1 MSPTAGPTAFQDV
14 GGWATIVWLLVAS
27 ASLTVGLI
35 HLSIGFRQPRRAQ
48 VWFGLTGIA
57 NAAIACFELALMR
70 STTPDQAG
78 HLLRWIHV
86 PVFVYVTCLV
96 LFLRTFFKAGRV
108 WLAAAAI
115 GCRGLASLVVNFLR
129 SPNLNFVT
137 ITRLQPIPFLGG
149 MVSVPEG
156 VVSSWT
162 RLGELGS
169 ALFLAFVADATIAV
183 WRRGDRRRAAVIGGG
198 AVLCIAVGVVSAG
211 LVHRGIV
218 HVPYLISLPYFVVLG
233 AMSNE
238 LSRNVAKAD
247 KLERELSAQRGFL
260 HESDQRLEVVAE
272 SADLSFWS
280 WDSRSG
286 RMWMTPKGRIL
297 HGYAEDERLDMNRF
311 LSSVHPDERERLR
324 RLIDAAA
331 REGGSFEIEYRILPP
346 DGGVRWISMRGAGER
361 NESGSH
367 VRGVSID
374 VTRRMTAEA
383 EARLRQVELT
393 HLSRVTMLGELSSSL
408 AHELNQPLTAILS
421 NAQAAHRMMDQGID
435 TREEIREI
443 LSEIISEDRRAG
455 EVIRRMRGLLKKGE
469 IRAEPLDLPE
479 VVDEIARLLR
489 SDLISRGVALSTD
502 FETALPRVVADR
514 VQTSQVLL
522 NLVTNACDAMEQ
534 TPAEQ
539 RRLLL
544 SAGRADRDLVRVSV
558 ADSGSGIAQ
567 ADVES
572 LFQPFVTTKTTG
584 MGLGLAVCRTIVAAH
599 GGRIWATHNPERGTT
614 FHFTLP
620 AAVETRA

>member
-1 MSPTAGPTAFQDV
+1 MSAAGRPSSGCSSRRSSF
-14 GGWATIVWLLVAS
+14 
-27 ASLTVGLI
+27 TVGLI

-48 VWFGLTGIA
+48 IWFGLTGIA
-57 NAAIACFELALMR
+57 NAAIAIIELALMR

-86 PVFVYVTCLV
+86 PVFVYVASLV
-96 LFLRTFFKAGRV
+96 LFVRTFFHAGRA
-108 WLAAAAI
+108 WLAAATI
-115 GCRGLASLVVNFLR
+115 GCRALASLIVNFLR

-137 ITRLQPIPFLGG
+137 ITRLRPIPFLGG
-149 MVSVPEG
+149 FVSVPEG

-162 RLGELGS
+162 RLGELAS
-169 ALFLAFVADATIAV
+169 TLFLAFVADATITV
-183 WRRGDRRRAAVIGGG
+183 WRRGDRRRAAVIGGS
-198 AVLCIAVGVVSAG
+198 ALLCIAVGVLSAG
-211 LVHRGIV
+211 LVHRGIL
-218 HVPYLISLPYFVVLG
+218 HAPYLISLPYFVVLG

-238 LSRNVAKAD
+238 LTRDVAKTGR
-247 KLERELSAQRGFL
+247 LERELSDQKGFL
-260 HESDQRLEVVAE
+260 HESDQRLEVAAD

-286 RMWMTPKGRIL
+286 RMWMSGKGRSL
-297 HGYAEDERLDMNRF
+297 HGYAQDERLAMPRF

-324 RLIDAAA
+324 HLIDVAAS
-331 REGGSFEIEYRILPP
+331 EGSSFELEYRILTP
-346 DGGVRWISMRGAGER
+346 DGSWRWISMRGAGER
-361 NESGSH
+361 NDRGSH
-367 VRGVSID
+367 VRGAAID

-421 NAQAAHRMMDQGID
+421 NAQAAHRMMAQGTD
-435 TREEIREI
+435 TREEIQEI
-443 LSEIISEDRRAG
+443 LSEIIAEDRRAG

-489 SDLISRGVALSTD
+489 SDLISRGVAISTD
-502 FETALPRVVADR
+502 FEAALPRVVADR

-522 NLVTNACDAMEQ
+522 NLVTNACDAMET

-558 ADSGSGIAQ
+558 ADSGSGIVQ
-567 ADVES
+567 ADVDS
-572 LFQPFVTTKTTG
+572 LFQPFVTTKATG

-599 GGRIWATHNPERGTT
+599 GGRIWATNNPGRGTT

-620 AAVETRA
+620 AAVETLETPA